1 MAMSA
6 RRTLRTALFWLL
18 AGAGSVG
25 LAADAEE
32 PDMEF
37 LEYLGQWEESDE
49 EWEMIDYRINLESEE
64 RTDPAPQGEESA
76 EKDDER

>member
-1 MAMSA
+1 MSDSG
-6 RRTLRTALFWLL
+6 TLRTALFWIL
-18 AGAGSVG
+18 AGTGSLV

-49 EWEMIDYRINLESEE
+49 EWEMIDHQISLESDE
-64 RTDPAPQGEESA
+64 RTDPAPKGEEST

>member
-1 MAMSA
+1 MTLLLFAGMSS
-6 RRTLRTALFWLL
+6 L
-18 AGAGSVG
+18 V

-32 PDMEF
+32 PEMEF

-49 EWEMIDYRINLESEE
+49 EWVMIDRQLSLETDERIDSEPEGKES
-64 RTDPAPQGEESA
+64 T